1 MDDNK
6 YIINIDALE
15 IDIMEKNIL
24 KKNTPNKNKSVKNI
38 KYIHFNTI
46 KDCNAFLNEID
57 KTKYKIS
64 HFCCQNHGVGLL
76 NINDNELRE
85 IEEKFLQ

>member
-1 MDDNK
+1 MKNNNVAQQETKDNLV
-6 YIINIDALE
+6 INNDKQY
-15 IDIMEKNIL
+15 KN
-24 KKNTPNKNKSVKNI
+24 KNI

-46 KDCNAFLNEID
+46 KDCNAFLNEIN
-57 KTKYKIS
+57 KKKYKIS

-85 IEEKFLQ
+85 IEEKYLQ